1 MKNNYNTT
9 NELKIFKISPC
20 RFRKGQIILE
30 AVWLALFAF
39 AFLTMLAFL
48 YEKGKK
54 EIELSR
60 NPHIKKPVNIKQF
73 LLKQEG

>member
-9 NELKIFKISPC
+9 KELKIFKISPC
-20 RFRKGQIILE
+20 RFRTGQIILE
-30 AVWLALFAF
+30 SVWLALFAF

-60 NPHIKKPVNIKQF
+60 TPYTKKPADIKQF
-73 LLKQEG
+73 PLK